1 MNSIFLP
8 QIDTARCIGCELCV
22 RACPHQVL
30 DLVNHVAVIANPEVC
45 TYSGICQEIC
55 PTEAISLVYEIVF
68 FREEKNMPNILY
80 P

>member
-1 MNSIFLP
+1 MCSSIFLP
-8 QIDTARCIGCELCV
+8 QINSDNCIGCTLCV

-30 DLVNHVAVIANPEVC
+30 ELVNGVAAIGNPDAC
-45 TYSGICQEIC
+45 TYSGVCQEIC

-68 FREEKNMPNILY
+68 FREEENMPNVL

>member
-1 MNSIFLP
+1 MSSIFLP
-8 QIDTARCIGCELCV
+8 QINSDHCIGCELCI

-30 DLVNHVAVIANPEVC
+30 GLVNGVAAIVNAEAC

-68 FREEKNMPNILY
+68 FREEENMRNVLF
-80 P
+80 